1 MTTPVSTPPDSE
13 FSRLLDGFSQHLRNP
28 TQVPAPEGL
37 SPRRV
42 AVYRELVFENI
53 HALLSNLFPVMSQL
67 FPQDKW
73 RALIAEFIRDFK
85 AETPYFPRLGQEF
98 LFFLAER
105 ESAIDG
111 KPFLLELA
119 HYESME
125 LELYLSE
132 ELSGETLTD
141 EELSTQPLF
150 LSALA
155 LPLAYHFPVHKI
167 TTNFQP
173 STAPAELTFL
183 LMLRDQHDNV
193 RFFELQQAH
202 YQLISNI
209 KNAPGLRLQAH
220 LSGLFPDRPANE
232 ALRTAALKILAQ
244 LNDAKLLMKT
254 LEPIQ
259 NLD

>member
-13 FSRLLDGFSQHLRNP
+13 LTRLLDGFSQHLRNP
-28 TQVPAPEGL
+28 AQVPAPEGL

-67 FPQDKW
+67 FPRDEW
-73 RALIAEFIRDFK
+73 RALVAEFIRDFR

-105 ESAIDG
+105 KNAIEG

-132 ELSGETLTD
+132 ELSGEALTH
-141 EELSTQPLF
+141 EELSTQPLS

-167 TTNFQP
+167 TTDFQP
-173 STAPAELTFL
+173 DTAPAELTFL
-183 LMLRDQHDNV
+183 LMLRDQYDNV
-193 RFFELQQAH
+193 RFFELQQVH
-202 YQLISNI
+202 YQLISSI
-209 KNAPGLRLQAH
+209 RNAPGLPLQEHVAR
-220 LSGLFPDRPANE
+220 LFPDTMSDKH
-232 ALRTAALKILAQ
+232 LSSAAKVLEQ
-244 LNDAKLLMKT
+244 LNEVRLLET
-254 LEPIQ
+254 T
-259 NLD
+259 